1 MLLPST
7 GKAVRA
13 RIQVVLPERR
23 ILHDTKRARGY
34 RSIGPSAVRRLA
46 QSDAARARD
55 TLARTPLE
63 PLFCQAVV
71 ALCTASTK
79 WCVRG
84 MDDARCLHAY
94 DMESKNISYIPPI
107 FYLR

>member
-71 ALCTASTK
+71 VYSKHHK